1 MLNFCESGEVL
12 VMILKK
18 VLMYFNL
25 GAFEKAG
32 VGFNVLLQLILL
44 FFTTGMKGERRRR
57 DGEKETLIIIFS
69 GLAPHSIRNRLK

>member
-1 MLNFCESGEVL
+1 
-12 VMILKK
+12 MILTK

-57 DGEKETLIIIFS
+57 DGEKRDT
-69 GLAPHSIRNRLK
+69 R

>member
-57 DGEKETLIIIFS
+57 DGEKRDT
-69 GLAPHSIRNRLK
+69 R